1 MIALS
6 LESVRHWK
14 LKVLVISFLADRW
27 DLMITLIMMVGW
39 RKSVHGNTEGIKICP
54 LDFCFSQLIR

>member
-6 LESVRHWK
+6 LESVRYWK

-54 LDFCFSQLIR
+54 LDFCFLS

>member
-27 DLMITLIMMVGW
+27 HLMITLIMVVGQLYMVMLKGL
-39 RKSVHGNTEGIKICP
+39 KFV
-54 LDFCFSQLIR
+54 LLIFVFLS